1 MGTGIGSAGPDGYG
15 QIRMET
21 KMKIGNVPESVLKR
35 SVLKQIHT
43 RREEVLLGAGV
54 GEDCAILALPKEDVF
69 VVSTDPVTGTSKDIG
84 TLAVHVTLNDL
95 ASSGAEPVALL
106 VSALLPPETQEPE
119 IREMIQEMEAVCGPL
134 HVQIAG
140 GHTEVTT
147 AVNRPVLTVTGIGRA
162 RRERVITTKGARAG
176 QDVVL
181 SKWIGLEGTAILA
194 KEKEKELLTRYP
206 SHLIRE
212 AKAFDRYL
220 SIVPEAATAG
230 KSGVT
235 AMHDVTEGGI
245 FGALW
250 ELAESSGVGLEIDL
264 KRIPIRQET
273 IEICEFF
280 GINPYG
286 LISSGSLLMV
296 TDDGLGL
303 VRELEREKIPAAVIG
318 KIREGNDRVVINEEE
333 RRFLEPPKADELYQ
347 VLG

>member
-1 MGTGIGSAGPDGYG
+1 
-15 QIRMET
+15 
-21 KMKIGNVPESVLKR
+21 MKIGKVSESVLKR
-35 SVLKQIHT
+35 SVLQQIHT
-43 RREEVLLGAGV
+43 KREEVLIGAGV
-54 GEDCAILALPKEDVF
+54 GEDCAVLTLPEDEVF
-69 VVSTDPVTGTSKDIG
+69 VVSTDPITGAVQG
-84 TLAVHVTLNDL
+84 AGALAVQVTVNDL
-95 ASSGAEPVALL
+95 ASSGAEPVAVL
-106 VSALLPPETQEPE
+106 VSALLPPETEEPQLRALMHE
-119 IREMIQEMEAVCGPL
+119 VETACSRL

-140 GHTEVTT
+140 GHTEITA
-147 AVNRPVLTVTGIGRA
+147 AVNQPILTVTGIGRA
-162 RRERVITTKGARAG
+162 RKDRLITTSGARWG

-194 KEKEKELLTRYP
+194 REKEQELLERYP
-206 SHLIRE
+206 SRLIEE

-230 KSGVT
+230 KSGVS

-264 KRIPIRQET
+264 KRIPVRQET

-280 GINPYG
+280 EINPYE

-296 TDDGLGL
+296 TDDGPDL
-303 VRELEREKIPAAVIG
+303 VRKLEQEGISAAVIG

-333 RRFLEPPKADELYQ
+333 RRYLEPPKSDELYKCIWK
-347 VLG
+347 